1 MGLFTYLRSL
11 LLVTLFWGYSV
22 ALAAIDIPKNLDSSD
37 QVRTL
42 QILGFGSA
50 SKILGNPYPLGGYTG
65 FEIGLSSEFFSA
77 EDLTTLGDKT
87 NDKGEFNYQTLTI
100 GKGLYY
106 NLDTVVYFTP
116 TVQGEKMQ
124 NFGAQLRWGFYEAS
138 FFPLTLS
145 SVLYGGGSNFSNL
158 LSVNTMGLDLI
169 ATVNMARMAIYVG
182 AGRVRAIGTFIGG
195 PDGITDDQRTVTRD
209 IVENHAVFGI
219 NVSIVRAF
227 LALQIDRYTD
237 SVYSGK
243 IGFRF

>member
-1 MGLFTYLRSL
+1 MGLLSFWR
-11 LLVTLFWGYSV
+11 VFLFVAVLSGSV
-22 ALAAIDIPKNLDSSD
+22 VSLAAIDIPKNLTLGD
-37 QVRTL
+37 QIRTL

-65 FEIGLSSEFFSA
+65 LEIGLSSEFFSA
-77 EDLTTLGDKT
+77 EDLATLGDKT
-87 NDKGEFNYQTLTI
+87 DDKGEFNYQTLTI

-116 TVQGEKMQ
+116 TIQGELMQ
-124 NFGAQLRWGFYEAS
+124 NYGAQLRWGFYEAG

-145 SVLYGGGSNFSNL
+145 TVLYGGGANFSNL
-158 LSVNTMGLDLI
+158 LSVNTMGVDVI
-169 ATVNMARMAIYVG
+169 ATVNMARLAIYVG

-195 PDGITDDQRTVTRD
+195 PDGITDDQRTVTQD
-209 IVENHAVFGI
+209 IVEDHAVFGV
-219 NVSIVRAF
+219 NVAISKAF
-227 LALQIDRYTD
+227 IALQIDRYTD